1 MELANVCINS
11 FLCGLGATLGARV
24 ANDAYSSCTG
34 LCRGSH
40 AHSPQAQH
48 TAQRAASAVP
58 DQRRYP
64 EHGEQA
70 GRKGTRVAAT
80 TDPT

>member
-1 MELANVCINS
+1 MDELANVCINS

-40 AHSPQAQH
+40 AHSPQAQRSP
-48 TAQRAASAVP
+48 RAAP